1 MKLAV
6 KVAARTLW
14 IYSYVALAL
23 ILAICAFPAVLMV
36 SWAWNAAFHAGW
48 PVAAVLFLRTFAVAL
63 GYMVFGITMMVVLP
77 ILAKLL
83 GWKTGEGTVPIRSFK
98 VWSWYNYNGAILTF
112 QTLFG
117 KFTRSNALYV
127 GFLRAMGAKIGKHVI
142 VNSNVVYD
150 HDMLEIGD
158 YTVIGGDAAIIGHV
172 GEKGHLV
179 RQKIRIGRHC
189 TIGQYTTVFP
199 GATIGDNC
207 HVGAMSLV
215 PKGAKLDANAVY
227 GGVPVRK
234 IKDLRP
240 GDRSQIAQETDA
252 MALDIELEKS
262 QDDDSVQVPRRR

>member
-6 KVAARTLW
+6 KIAARTLW

-36 SWAWNAAFHAGW
+36 AWAWDATFHATW
-48 PVAAVLFLRTFAVAL
+48 PQPAVWFLRTFAVAL
-63 GYMVFGITMMVVLP
+63 GYMVFGITMMLVLP
-77 ILAKLL
+77 VLARLL
-83 GWKTGEGTVPIRSFK
+83 GWKTGEGTVPIRSSK
-98 VWSWYNYNGAILTF
+98 VWSWYNYNGAILAF

-199 GATIGDNC
+199 GAAIGDNC

-215 PKGAKLDANAVY
+215 PKGAVLESNAVY

-240 GDRSQIAQETDA
+240 GDRSRAKVESDA

-262 QDDDSVQVPRRR
+262 EDESVHETPGS